1 MPRRPNQAPVGGS
14 QPEEQYAPAT
24 RKSMHLDKPTS
35 HGGWPAGEYDPPV
48 KDRLY
53 NWYKKMKMMPEQ
65 DEHAEYI
72 ETKEKSMRITESQL
86 RRIVREEYGHMLEAE
101 STPVGLC
108 KAFKTKQD
116 TRVFKTESEMQA
128 AKKKLASD
136 LSNAGVK
143 GEGQLSTTLADCG
156 YEEGAESFAS
166 ELASMQSMKESQ
178 RGNDQNGQ
186 HDNDTDASD
195 PYDVGMN
202 EVRRLLRKAVIS
214 EMRNIR
220 RR

>member
-1 MPRRPNQAPVGGS
+1 MPRRPNPVPVGGS

-24 RKSMHLDKPTS
+24 RKSMHLDKPAS

-53 NWYKKMKMMPEQ
+53 SWYKKMKTMPEQ

-72 ETKEKSMRITESQL
+72 EPKEKSMRITESQL
-86 RRIVREEYGHMLEAE
+86 RRIVREEYGHMLESEPKTPEGQLCADYKE
-101 STPVGLC
+101 SKP
-108 KAFKTKQD
+108 FKT
-116 TRVFKTESEMQA
+116 QA
-128 AKKKLASD
+128 ELIAANNKLASD
-136 LSNAGVK
+136 LSALGVK
-143 GEGQLSTTLADCG
+143 GEDKIRAALKNGGHGDDDTV
-156 YEEGAESFAS
+156 SFAS
-166 ELASMQSMKESQ
+166 ELAGLQGTNESQ
-178 RGNDQNGQ
+178 RGNDQRGQ
-186 HDNDTDASD
+186 HDNDTDAND

-202 EVRRLLRKAVIS
+202 EVRRLLHKAVVS

>member
-1 MPRRPNQAPVGGS
+1 MPLRPSPKSVGGS

-24 RKSMHLDKPTS
+24 RKSMHLDKPAS

-53 NWYKKMKMMPEQ
+53 SWYKKMKMMPEQ

-72 ETKEKSMRITESQL
+72 EPKEKSMRITESQL
-86 RRIVREEYGHMLEAE
+86 RRIVREEYGHMLESEPKTPEGQLCADYKE
-101 STPVGLC
+101 SKP
-108 KAFKTKQD
+108 FKT
-116 TRVFKTESEMQA
+116 QA
-128 AKKKLASD
+128 ELTAANNKLASD
-136 LSNAGVK
+136 LSALGVK
-143 GEGQLSTTLADCG
+143 GEDKIRAALKNGGHGDDDTV
-156 YEEGAESFAS
+156 SFAS
-166 ELASMQSMKESQ
+166 ELAGLQGKNESQ
-178 RGNDQNGQ
+178 RGNDQRGQ
-186 HDNDTDASD
+186 HDNDTDADD

>member
-1 MPRRPNQAPVGGS
+1 MTRRPNPAPVGGS

-35 HGGWPAGEYDPPV
+35 HGGWPAGEYDPPA
-48 KDRLY
+48 KDRIY
-53 NWYKKMKMMPEQ
+53 SWYKKMKMMPEQ

-72 ETKEKSMRITESQL
+72 EPKEKSMRITESQL
-86 RRIVREEYGHMLEAE
+86 RRIVREEYSHMLEAE
-101 STPVGLC
+101 QLTPEKQLC
-108 KAFKTKQD
+108 ADFKEKTFKTN
-116 TRVFKTESEMQA
+116 SEYKA
-128 AKKKLASD
+128 AAKKLASD
-136 LSNAGVK
+136 LSALGVK
-143 GEGQLSTTLADCG
+143 GEDKILVTISDIYKQDSATA
-156 YEEGAESFAS
+156 FAS
-166 ELASMQSMKESQ
+166 EIASMQGMKESQ

>member
-1 MPRRPNQAPVGGS
+1 MTRRPNPAPVGGS

-53 NWYKKMKMMPEQ
+53 SWYKKMKMMPEQ

-72 ETKEKSMRITESQL
+72 EPKGKSMRITESQL
-86 RRIVREEYGHMLEAE
+86 RRIVREEYGHMLEAKQLTPE
-101 STPVGLC
+101 SQLC
-108 KAFKTKQD
+108 ADFKKKTFKTD
-116 TRVFKTESEMQA
+116 SEFEA

-136 LSNAGVK
+136 LSALGVK
-143 GEGQLSTTLADCG
+143 GEDKILLALSGGGYVDDAGLAG
-156 YEEGAESFAS
+156 V
-166 ELASMQSMKESQ
+166 LASMQSMKESQ

>member
-1 MPRRPNQAPVGGS
+1 MPLSPSPKPVGGS
-14 QPEEQYAPAT
+14 APEEQYAPAT

-35 HGGWPAGEYDPPV
+35 HGGWPSGEYDPPV

-72 ETKEKSMRITESQL
+72 EPKEKPMRITESQL

-101 STPVGLC
+101 KTPAETLHDV
-108 KAFKTKQD
+108 FKEKRKT
-116 TRVFKTESEMQA
+116 FKTESEMQA

-136 LSNAGVK
+136 LSALGVK
-143 GEGQLSTTLADCG
+143 GEDQILKALKGDDAKTSFASEDAMT
-156 YEEGAESFAS
+156 SFAS
-166 ELASMQSMKESQ
+166 ELAGMQ
-178 RGNDQNGQ
+178 
-186 HDNDTDASD
+186 
-195 PYDVGMN
+195 GMN
-202 EVRRLLRKAVIS
+202 EVRRLLRKAVVS
-214 EMRNIR
+214 EMRTLR

>member
-1 MPRRPNQAPVGGS
+1 MPRPSPKPVGGS
-14 QPEEQYAPAT
+14 APEEQYAPAT

-35 HGGWPAGEYDPPV
+35 HGGWPSGEYDPPV

-53 NWYKKMKMMPEQ
+53 SWYKKMKMMPEQ

-72 ETKEKSMRITESQL
+72 EPKEKPMRITESQL

-101 STPVGLC
+101 PTPTSLC

-116 TRVFKTESEMQA
+116 TRSFKTEAEMQA
-128 AKKKLASD
+128 AKKRLASD
-136 LSNAGVK
+136 LSAAGVK
-143 GEGQLSTTLADCG
+143 GEDKLSMTLASCG
-156 YEEGAESFAS
+156 YKEGAESFAS
-166 ELASMQSMKESQ
+166 ELAGMQDMKESQ
-178 RGNDQNGQ
+178 RGNDQRGQ
-186 HDNDTDASD
+186 HDNDTDAGD

-202 EVRRLLRKAVIS
+202 EVRRLLRKAVVS
-214 EMRNIR
+214 EMRTFR

>member
-1 MPRRPNQAPVGGS
+1 MPLSPNPEPVGGS
-14 QPEEQYAPAT
+14 APEEQYAPAT

-35 HGGWPAGEYDPPV
+35 HGGWPSGEYDPPV

-72 ETKEKSMRITESQL
+72 EPKEKPMRITESQL

-101 STPVGLC
+101 PKTPAETLHDAF
-108 KAFKTKQD
+108 KKKTETFKTK
-116 TRVFKTESEMQA
+116 SEMQA
-128 AKKKLASD
+128 AMKQLASD
-136 LSNAGVK
+136 LSALGVK
-143 GEGQLSTTLADCG
+143 GEDQILKALPKGGDAMT
-156 YEEGAESFAS
+156 SFAP
-166 ELASMQSMKESQ
+166 ELARLQDMKESQ
-178 RGNDQNGQ
+178 RGNDQRGQ
-186 HDNDTDASD
+186 HDNDTDAGD

-202 EVRRLLRKAVIS
+202 EVRRLLRKAVVS
-214 EMRNIR
+214 EMRTFR